1 MDTLVID
8 DNNYGFY
15 LEHQGGVGVVCGGV
29 NVNVGCSGGVRTMGV
44 ARAGAG
50 VPLSPRHI

>member
-15 LEHQGGVGVVCGGV
+15 LEHQGGVGVVSGGV